1 MADYIPRPD
10 AEFNTWQDNL
20 INTLNANPADFNLT
34 AADVAPLITAQTGW
48 TSAYSGHIAA
58 QATADAAQKTKQS
71 ARSDYESVLRSLV
84 RRIQGDSATTDT
96 HRAQLNISLRETPR
110 ISTTGVPDTRPV
122 ARIDNSQRQQQTVHF
137 SDEAT
142 PNSRAKPD
150 NAMGA
155 ELWVKVGDP
164 APTDPSELR
173 FLGLDTQSPY
183 VAHYSGAD
191 AGKTAHYMLRW
202 VNSKGEPGP
211 WSQTASATITG

>member
-20 INTLNANPADFNLT
+20 VSKLNANPADFNLT
-34 AADVAPLITAQTGW
+34 AADIAPLTTAQSAW
-48 TSAYSGHIAA
+48 TSAYSGHVAA
-58 QATADAAQKTKQS
+58 QAAADAAQKTKQS
-71 ARSDYESVLRSLV
+71 ARGDFESVLRSLV
-84 RRIQGDSATTDT
+84 RRIQGDNATTDT

-142 PNSRAKPD
+142 PNSRAKPAD
-150 NAMGA
+150 AMGV
-155 ELWVKVGDP
+155 ELWVKIGDP
-164 APTDPSELR
+164 APTDPSELK

-183 VAHYSGAD
+183 VAHFNGAD

-202 VNSKGEPGP
+202 VNSKGEAGP
-211 WSQTASATITG
+211 WSQTVSATITG

>member
-20 INTLNANPADFNLT
+20 ISTLNANPADFNLT
-34 AADVAPLITAQTGW
+34 AADIAPLTTAQTAW
-48 TSAYSGHIAA
+48 TNAYSGHVAA

-71 ARSDYESVLRSLV
+71 ARGDFESVLRSLV

-110 ISTTGVPDTRPV
+110 TPTGVPDTRPV
-122 ARIDNSQRQQQTVHF
+122 AQIDTSHRLRHGLTF
-137 SDEAT
+137 TDETT
-142 PNSRAKPD
+142 PNSRAKPS
-150 NAMGA
+150 NSLGA
-155 ELWVKVGDP
+155 EIWVKIGDP
-164 APTDPSELR
+164 APTDPSEFK

-183 VAHYSGAD
+183 VAEYTGAD
-191 AGKTAHYMLRW
+191 AGKTAYYMLRW

-211 WSQTASATITG
+211 WSQMVSATIIG